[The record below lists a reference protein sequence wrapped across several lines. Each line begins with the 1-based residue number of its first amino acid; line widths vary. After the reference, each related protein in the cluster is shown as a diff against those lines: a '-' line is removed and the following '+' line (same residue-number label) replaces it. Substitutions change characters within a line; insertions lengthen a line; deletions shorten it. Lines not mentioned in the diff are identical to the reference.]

1 MTNDIVQLELSQREG
16 IKTDNKRN
24 VVRLQKHSLDGTRV
38 EAKRKR
44 VSTRGRER
52 ERGASYKHKAKNTRY
67 KQQNTVIWTKH
78 EMS

>member
-1 MTNDIVQLELSQREG
+1 MFAETLARW
-16 IKTDNKRN
+16 
-24 VVRLQKHSLDGTRV
+24 GTRV

-44 VSTRGRER
+44 EHEGKR

-67 KQQNTVIWTKH
+67 KEQNTVIWTKH